1 LRNLSRVPIVT
12 VVVLPPAYPAVGMPS
27 HDACACTRAV
37 TVPAHRTDAR
47 VVVNLVEDTV
57 AYGMPRDGMPEGV
70 AAAQGAAASSL
81 GPVGTT
87 DAGFTGSG
95 LVDAV
100 PDDDGPAD
108 QEHEYDEHNVVQGPV
123 EYRDRSDDAV
133 ASGRVGSQIRHAAV
147 RGSAR
152 RPDADRA
159 TAEGAQVTDKNAEF
173 TEFMRSAR
181 DPLHRMAFL
190 LSGDRHRAEELTQQT
205 FERCY
210 RHWHKA
216 RQGDPLVYARRIL
229 ANLRIDTWRRT
240 RREVLAGPEDLANEP
255 AASGA
260 AARGGTVAT
269 AGTRTVEDRD
279 AVVRALLQLPLKQRR
294 VVVMRHLL
302 DLSETEVARELGMP
316 LGTVKS
322 TASRGLAQLRTILES
337 RGGAR

>member
-1 LRNLSRVPIVT
+1 
-12 VVVLPPAYPAVGMPS
+12 M
-27 HDACACTRAV
+27 
-37 TVPAHRTDAR
+37 
-47 VVVNLVEDTV
+47 
-57 AYGMPRDGMPEGV
+57 
-70 AAAQGAAASSL
+70 GA
-81 GPVGTT
+81 
-87 DAGFTGSG
+87 
-95 LVDAV
+95 
-100 PDDDGPAD
+100 
-108 QEHEYDEHNVVQGPV
+108 
-123 EYRDRSDDAV
+123 
-133 ASGRVGSQIRHAAV
+133 QIRHAAS

-152 RPDADRA
+152 RPDSERA
-159 TAEGAQVTDKNAEF
+159 TAEGTVTDKNTEF
-173 TEFMRSAR
+173 TEFMRAAR

-190 LSGDRHRAEELTQQT
+190 LCGDRHRAEELTQQT

-240 RREVLAGPEDLANEP
+240 RREVLAGPEDLLDEP
-255 AASGA
+255 AARGET
-260 AARGGTVAT
+260 ARGGSAVASP
-269 AGTRTVEDRD
+269 TRTVEDRD

>member
-1 LRNLSRVPIVT
+1 MCGS
-12 VVVLPPAYPAVGMPS
+12 
-27 HDACACTRAV
+27 TRAV
-37 TVPAHRTDAR
+37 TVPAHRTDVR
-47 VVVNLVEDTV
+47 VAVIPLGDTTAHGVPEDGT
-57 AYGMPRDGMPEGV
+57 PEGV
-70 AAAQGAAASSL
+70 AAAQGAAASSH
-81 GPVGTT
+81 GPVGT
-87 DAGFTGSG
+87 AGVEPAGAG
-95 LVDAV
+95 LVDAG
-100 PDDDGPAD
+100 PGDAWPAD
-108 QEHEYDEHNVVQGPV
+108 QEPEYGDGNSVQGGSG
-123 EYRDRSDDAV
+123 YRHRSGDAV
-133 ASGRVGSQIRHAAV
+133 ASGRVGAQIRHAAV

-152 RPDADRA
+152 QSDPDRA
-159 TAEGAQVTDKNAEF
+159 TVEGAQVTDKNTEF

-190 LSGDRHRAEELTQQT
+190 LCGDRHRAEELTQQT

-240 RREVLAGPEDLANEP
+240 RREVLAGPEDLLNEP
-255 AASGA
+255 AASGD
-260 AARGGTVAT
+260 TVR
-269 AGTRTVEDRD
+269 AGSAPASATRTVEDRD

-302 DLSETEVARELGMP
+302 DLSETEVAQELGMP

-322 TASRGLAQLRTILES
+322 TASRGLAQLRTILEA